1 MVPHALASPGPA
13 ALAGRL
19 VPPDPSLSRAIA
31 IELRR
36 LGQLPDAAPDAL
48 HQLLAILFLDRA
60 DLPPAE
66 VSRRLA
72 AALMLGDAEAAWA
85 GARCGRPHP
94 AH

>member
-1 MVPHALASPGPA
+1 MVPHALASPGPV
-13 ALAGRL
+13 AGRP

-36 LGQLPDAAPDAL
+36 LGQLPDVAPDAL

-72 AALMLGDAEAAWA
+72 AALVLGDAEGAWA
-85 GARCGRPHP
+85 AARNSRPSA